1 MPANVPLFAHVA
13 PAHLDHLTAVSRTRD
28 LPAHTVVAVRGTP
41 ATHLIVVE
49 EGALTAVHETPSGHR
64 RRLGE
69 FPAPCAVDK
78 AAVLDGGGH
87 TATWLT
93 TTRSHLRLIPAA
105 EFLALVDVPS
115 VRRHVFRHLATQLRR
130 AQEDAVLT
138 SYTDATTRVATWLVR
153 AATAR
158 TRLRLIPAAE
168 FLALMDVPSVRRH
181 VFAHLA
187 GQLRRSQ
194 EDLTLT
200 SYADATTRV
209 ATWLVRAATPR
220 VPLPGA
226 QQGLAET
233 LGLTRV
239 SVNRALRTLA
249 DEGLVRV
256 TPGEVVILAP
266 ELLADRHLLPVSE

>member
-1 MPANVPLFAHVA
+1 MQLGEPLPVRGPGGKPRGTVVEGEFEHDHAATLGRRRCPPLYHAILRTVLADVPLLAHVA
-13 PAHLDHLTAVSRTRD
+13 PEHLDRLAAVSPARD
-28 LPAHTVVAVRGTP
+28 VAANTVVAVRCEP
-41 ATHLIVVE
+41 ARHLIVVE
-49 EGALTAVHETPSGHR
+49 TGALTAVHETESGHR

-93 TTRSHLRLIPAA
+93 T
-105 EFLALVDVPS
+105 
-115 VRRHVFRHLATQLRR
+115 
-130 AQEDAVLT
+130 
-138 SYTDATTRVATWLVR
+138 
-153 AATAR
+153 AR

-168 FLALMDVPSVRRH
+168 FLALMDMPAVRRH
-181 VFAHLA
+181 VLTHLA

-256 TPGEVVILAP
+256 APGEVVVLNP
-266 ELLADRHLLPVSE
+266 EILADRHLLPVPE

>member
-1 MPANVPLFAHVA
+1 MLADVPLLAQVA
-13 PAHLDHLTAVSRTRD
+13 PAHLDHLAVVSPPRE
-28 LPAHTVVAVRGTP
+28 LAPNTVVAVRGEP
-41 ATHLIVVE
+41 ARHLVVVE
-49 EGALTAVHETPSGHR
+49 TGALTAVHETETGHR

-93 TTRSHLRLIPAA
+93 TTRSRLRLIPAA

-115 VRRHVFRHLATQLRR
+115 VRQHVFRHLASQLRR
-130 AQEDAVLT
+130 SQEDTVLT

-153 AATAR
+153 AET
-158 TRLRLIPAAE
+158 
-168 FLALMDVPSVRRH
+168 
-181 VFAHLA
+181 
-187 GQLRRSQ
+187 G
-194 EDLTLT
+194 
-200 SYADATTRV
+200 
-209 ATWLVRAATPR
+209 R

-239 SVNRALRTLA
+239 SVNRALRRLA

-256 TPGEVVILAP
+256 EAGAVVVLAP
-266 ELLADRHLLPVSE
+266 ELLAHRNQSRVRE

>member
-1 MPANVPLFAHVA
+1 MLADVPLLTSL
-13 PAHLDHLTAVSRTRD
+13 PEAHLTRLAAVSATR
-28 LPAHTVVAVRGTP
+28 AVEAGTVVATRGEP
-41 ATHLIVVE
+41 ARHLIVVE
-49 EGALTAVHETPSGHR
+49 TGALTAVHETEAGHR

-87 TATWLT
+87 TATWL
-93 TTRSHLRLIPAA
+93 
-105 EFLALVDVPS
+105 
-115 VRRHVFRHLATQLRR
+115 
-130 AQEDAVLT
+130 
-138 SYTDATTRVATWLVR
+138 
-153 AATAR
+153 ATAR

-168 FLALMDVPSVRRH
+168 FLAMVDVPSVRRH
-181 VFAHLA
+181 VFTHLA
-187 GQLRRSQ
+187 AQLRQGQ
-194 EDLTLT
+194 EDLVLT

-209 ATWLVRAATPR
+209 AAWLVRAARPR

-239 SVNRALRTLA
+239 SVNRALRTLT

-256 TPGEVVILAP
+256 APGTVVVLAP
-266 ELLADRHLLPVSE
+266 ELLAHRTRVRE

>member
-1 MPANVPLFAHVA
+1 MLADVPLLAQVA
-13 PAHLDHLTAVSRTRD
+13 PAHLDHLAAVSPTRD
-28 LPAHTVVAVRGTP
+28 LAPGTVVAVRGEP
-41 ATHLIVVE
+41 ARHLIVVE
-49 EGALTAVHETPSGHR
+49 TGALTAVHETEDGHR

-93 TTRSHLRLIPAA
+93 TTRSRVRLIPAA

-115 VRRHVFRHLATQLRR
+115 VRRHVFRHLA
-130 AQEDAVLT
+130 
-138 SYTDATTRVATWLVR
+138 S
-153 AATAR
+153 
-158 TRLRLIPAAE
+158 
-168 FLALMDVPSVRRH
+168 
-181 VFAHLA
+181 
-187 GQLRRSQ
+187 QLRRSQ
-194 EDLTLT
+194 EDAVLT

-209 ATWLVRAATPR
+209 ATWLVRAAAAS

-239 SVNRALRTLA
+239 SVNRALRRLA

-256 TPGEVVILAP
+256 EPGAVVVLAP
-266 ELLADRHLLPVSE
+266 ELLAHRIRLGVRQ

>member
-1 MPANVPLFAHVA
+1 MLADVPLLAQVA
-13 PAHLDHLTAVSRTRD
+13 PAHLDHLAAVSPPRE
-28 LPAHTVVAVRGTP
+28 LAPNTVVAVRGEP
-41 ATHLIVVE
+41 ARHLVVVE
-49 EGALTAVHETPSGHR
+49 TGALTAVHETETGHR

-93 TTRSHLRLIPAA
+93 TTRSRLRLIPAA

-115 VRRHVFRHLATQLRR
+115 VRRHVFRHLAGQLRR
-130 AQEDAVLT
+130 SQEDTVLT

-153 AATAR
+153 AAT
-158 TRLRLIPAAE
+158 
-168 FLALMDVPSVRRH
+168 
-181 VFAHLA
+181 
-187 GQLRRSQ
+187 G
-194 EDLTLT
+194 
-200 SYADATTRV
+200 
-209 ATWLVRAATPR
+209 R

-239 SVNRALRTLA
+239 SVNRALRRLA

-256 TPGEVVILAP
+256 EAGAVVVLAP
-266 ELLADRHLLPVSE
+266 ELLAHRNQSRVRE